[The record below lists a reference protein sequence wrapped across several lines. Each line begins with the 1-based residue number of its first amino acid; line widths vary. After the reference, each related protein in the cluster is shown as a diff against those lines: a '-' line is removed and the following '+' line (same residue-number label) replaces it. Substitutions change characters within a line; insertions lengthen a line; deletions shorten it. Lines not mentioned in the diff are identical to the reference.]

1 MPWIH
6 KRLQINPGSYGI
18 LGLDAGNVM
27 EGTGFKL
34 LIYGYVD
41 CGGKH
46 EHNCFTLLLAN
57 ALKVANTLVEFA
69 GSRQEV
75 REERRRMILEQE
87 HKGRGTLYLN
97 VMSSNALRIGIGTYE
112 GTCASVTLTSKW
124 ARKVA
129 GYLFF
134 WAGAEML
141 GKRSVKVPARRAK
154 VLDINDIVV
163 RYEPFGALEEDD
175 G

>member
-6 KRLQINPGSYGI
+6 KRLQVNPGSYGI

-27 EGTGFKL
+27 EGPHFKL
-34 LIYGYVD
+34 LIYGYID

-46 EHNCFTLLLAN
+46 EHNWFYLTVHN
-57 ALKVANTLVEFA
+57 ALRVAGNLVAFADKYKVIQEQNLLTLK
-69 GSRQEV
+69 
-75 REERRRMILEQE
+75 REYES
-87 HKGRGTLYLN
+87 RGTLYIR
-97 VMSSNALRIGIGTYE
+97 VESSNALRIGIGTYE
-112 GTCASVTLTSKW
+112 GTCASVTLTRKQ

-134 WAGAEML
+134 WAGTEML
-141 GKRSVKVPARRAK
+141 GKRSVQ

-163 RYEPFGALEEDD
+163 KYEPFGALEEE
-175 G
+175 

>member
-6 KRLQINPGSYGI
+6 KRLQVNPGSYGI

-27 EGTGFKL
+27 EGTGFRF
-34 LIYGYVD
+34 LIYGYID

-46 EHNCFTLLLAN
+46 EHNWFYVGVHKALQVAGNLVVFADNHRISRELLTL
-57 ALKVANTLVEFA
+57 T
-69 GSRQEV
+69 
-75 REERRRMILEQE
+75 QE
-87 HKGRGTLYLN
+87 HEGRGKLFVQVLTP
-97 VMSSNALRIGIGTYE
+97 SILRMGIGTYE
-112 GTCASVTLTSKW
+112 GTCASVEMNRKQ

-141 GKRSVKVPARRAK
+141 GKRKVKVPARKAK
-154 VLDINDIVV
+154 VLDINDTVV
-163 RYEPFGALEEDD
+163 RYEPFGALEDD
-175 G
+175 D

>member
-46 EHNCFTLLLAN
+46 EHNCFTLQVHN
-57 ALKVANTLVEFA
+57 AMKVANILLEYVN
-69 GSRQEV
+69 SRNKTIKEGRLLTV
-75 REERRRMILEQE
+75 EQE
-87 HKGRGTLYLN
+87 YTVRGTLYI
-97 VMSSNALRIGIGTYE
+97 SIEESKALRIGIGTYQ
-112 GTCASVTLTSKW
+112 GNCASVTLNRSQ

-141 GKRSVKVPARRAK
+141 GKRKVKVAARK
-154 VLDINDIVV
+154 GEVLDINDIVV
-163 RYEPFGALEEDD
+163 KYEPFGALEEDD
-175 G
+175 